1 MSIARHYVAF
11 SLKFSWCDVLVKL
24 NAVKNGSEAKTQ
36 SIPLALSV
44 GQEKVDNVWNDKSFR
59 PNGDWRDTSPC
70 LSTLPPH
77 MSNNF
82 ALSLGFSLYTPVLVP
97 FHAPLKLL
105 PCFSWYKR
113 RPRACH
119 FDRPDQLP
127 LRNKLFVGNFGSM
140 LALCSFPHI
149 KISSRYRKLCRISS
163 ECITDEG
170 YKCESELEKN
180 DDPKRSVLFKFR
192 SKSGNFNLSELVREL
207 SHDFSI

>member
-1 MSIARHYVAF
+1 MF
-11 SLKFSWCDVLVKL
+11 
-24 NAVKNGSEAKTQ
+24 
-36 SIPLALSV
+36 LS
-44 GQEKVDNVWNDKSFR
+44 S
-59 PNGDWRDTSPC
+59 
-70 LSTLPPH
+70 STLSKMAARRRHNRYRWLYPSAKKKLTMFETIKASDRTATGGTLRRVFPHFRHTCPTTLHSVSGSRFTPPCSFH
-77 MSNNF
+77 FTRLLNF
-82 ALSLGFSLYTPVLVP
+82 SRALAGINDDPV
-97 FHAPLKLL
+97 
-105 PCFSWYKR
+105 
-113 RPRACH
+113 RATSI
-119 FDRPDQLP
+119 DRPDQLP